1 MDYGEKRGKVRM
13 RELPMGEQIDC
24 VWLQNQ
30 LEDLPP
36 GDVGSASALLAQL
49 PEEARTHAAACAEC
63 RAAVQDFV
71 DTRQVL
77 AAMSENLPQ
86 AGPWFTTRVMRAIAT
101 QEREVEERQTGFWV
115 YVRRLAPRLVA
126 LATLVLMLG
135 GTWAFQERRAATRA
149 QGGQIGPTEGIFEA
163 VPTAAPNDDI
173 IATAHED
180 KLP

>member
-1 MDYGEKRGKVRM
+1 M

-30 LEDLPP
+30 LEELPP
-36 GDVGSASALLAQL
+36 GDVGSASDLLAQF
-49 PEEARTHAAACAEC
+49 PQARAHVAACAEC

-101 QEREVEERQTGFWV
+101 QEREVAERQNGFWV
-115 YVRRLAPRLVA
+115 SVRRLAPRLVA

-135 GTWAFQERRAATRA
+135 GTWAFQERRAATRV
-149 QGGQIGPTEGIFEA
+149 QGGQMGPAESIFEA
-163 VPTAAPNDDI
+163 TPTTAPNDDI
-173 IATAHED
+173 VATAHED